1 MLILPFS
8 FLGGVSF
15 LPDTV
20 SLQSAI
26 ISNSGTVSDSTL
38 TLVDGLVTAIA
49 SIRTKILR
57 LNLNCGNEL
66 NAAMTTLYNGDGTT
80 TYGTRYDTPTG
91 LLSAEATATGWD
103 GRAYGPPS
111 YVETGPNG
119 GIDHA
124 SWGLVGS
131 GRTPP
136 TQSVV
141 TGLVT
146 NALGSNNFGFG
157 GVTIDNAVSSPLSE
171 TNGIGVGI
179 PSTGITT
186 IYGTNTS
193 TKLTARWGN
202 SFSGTDY
209 VSGNA
214 AAGAGFIFTS
224 RTSASETGTRS
235 ATTALYLNA
244 SQIGTTTGNT
254 SFTNDASA
262 LDYMRTKYF
271 AGSRG
276 YAVTKSVT
284 QSEVAILRN
293 AMQAFNDGLQRYNT
307 GRTNAVVIGDSN
319 AAGFGGVHPWW
330 VTTKASSNWS
340 SCRWKVRAYDGLQV
354 GLTSDTISGIAACT
368 PYIDFLKADGTY
380 VTKAIFMIPGGT
392 NDLGASRLATDI
404 WNGTASNGLKAF
416 ADARAAAATG
426 NRVVLFTVA
435 PRSDSG
441 WSSGKETQR
450 LALNI
455 LIRGSGYPYVDLDL
469 AVGAPDT
476 AYGATVINALYFQAD
491 KLHYSELGHAAIG
504 NAVNTNINPA
514 TL

>member
-80 TYGTRYDTPTG
+80 TYGTRYDTLTG
-91 LLSAEATATGWD
+91 LLSAESTATGWN

-186 IYGTNTS
+186 IYG
-193 TKLTARWGN
+193 
-202 SFSGTDY
+202 
-209 VSGNA
+209 
-214 AAGAGFIFTS
+214 I
-224 RTSASETGTRS
+224 
-235 ATTALYLNA
+235 
-244 SQIGTTTGNT
+244 
-254 SFTNDASA
+254 
-262 LDYMRTKYF
+262 
-271 AGSRG
+271 
-276 YAVTKSVT
+276 
-284 QSEVAILRN
+284 
-293 AMQAFNDGLQRYNT
+293 
-307 GRTNAVVIGDSN
+307 
-319 AAGFGGVHPWW
+319 FGGF
-330 VTTKASSNWS
+330 WS
-340 SCRWKVRAYDGLQV
+340 V
-354 GLTSDTISGIAACT
+354 
-368 PYIDFLKADGTY
+368 
-380 VTKAIFMIPGGT
+380 
-392 NDLGASRLATDI
+392 
-404 WNGTASNGLKAF
+404 
-416 ADARAAAATG
+416 
-426 NRVVLFTVA
+426 
-435 PRSDSG
+435 
-441 WSSGKETQR
+441 
-450 LALNI
+450 
-455 LIRGSGYPYVDLDL
+455 
-469 AVGAPDT
+469 AVGKFFFR
-476 AYGATVINALYFQAD
+476 YRLCVGQRCGRRGIYFYIT
-491 KLHYSELGHAAIG
+491 HVG
-504 NAVNTNINPA
+504 V
-514 TL
+514 